1 MGSSSSAALAGALL
15 GGLASGWRR
24 STASRG
30 PRGAAARGLRQVDE
44 EQLALQQELD
54 AWGDED
60 EEPGRIESEKAVPR
74 KTTLRDESDWRYWAQ
89 KVDKQTVW
97 AVLTSKHTRD
107 DLQDMLMALR
117 RGDVLTS
124 KQEYERALSL
134 LAQKRLQEANILLQ
148 CMWFN
153 GFKPDHRHYLQ
164 VMKGL
169 RRAQR
174 WKKIVQLIEEMLEH
188 EITPCM
194 KCYELAIDAY
204 GRKCEPEGVLQL
216 FKACKEHHGH
226 ALEGA
231 YHRVM
236 AFLAKDGS
244 YVKVLQLFE
253 EMVEQDISPT
263 LETFNHLV
271 MAYGMAGE
279 LEQVLDTM
287 DHMEDLGVA
296 PNTATFIYGM
306 RAAERSGDID
316 GGLLLFQKMKQ
327 RGLKTNERVDEAL
340 MRICLAGNDPDRA
353 LQFFDAALQRR
364 QNWGRA
370 SEQPVQRELKIY
382 QEALHACEV
391 AAASGQTPPSGI
403 ASYEDYALQLLLEL
417 QKAELELESTVYLHA
432 LTTCEYAKSWKRVIY
447 LLKDM
452 KERKIKVE
460 PARFRS
466 AFWNGILTAE
476 MEQDVEEAFDLFQ
489 QMKENKLYVED
500 FMYEKVIRILERGGQ
515 LARATAVDQ
524 EFRDM
529 QMGQYNKELK
539 IHRSRNEWQEAIGV
553 LDAIRADGLTPT
565 LNVTNSAM
573 SALQKPGKWE
583 LVLTLM
589 SEMRWE
595 GNLPDFCS
603 HTVAISAMLSAGE
616 LARAVKH
623 LEEMQQQGIEPTA
636 LTYGRV
642 IFALEA
648 NGHPEMALH
657 LWDQMRRK
665 EIEPDRVGYEAAIR
679 ACHRCEYWEAVLEL
693 FGEMQEKDK
702 FASKVSRQSAAVAA
716 ERLGLASSV
725 TEGATLTA

>member
-1 MGSSSSAALAGALL
+1 MCHVPP
-15 GGLASGWRR
+15 
-24 STASRG
+24 T
-30 PRGAAARGLRQVDE
+30 
-44 EQLALQQELD
+44 
-54 AWGDED
+54 GD
-60 EEPGRIESEKAVPR
+60 
-74 KTTLRDESDWRYWAQ
+74 
-89 KVDKQTVW
+89 
-97 AVLTSKHTRD
+97 
-107 DLQDMLMALR
+107 
-117 RGDVLTS
+117 
-124 KQEYERALSL
+124 
-134 LAQKRLQEANILLQ
+134 
-148 CMWFN
+148 
-153 GFKPDHRHYLQ
+153 
-164 VMKGL
+164 
-169 RRAQR
+169 
-174 WKKIVQLIEEMLEH
+174 
-188 EITPCM
+188 
-194 KCYELAIDAY
+194 
-204 GRKCEPEGVLQL
+204 
-216 FKACKEHHGH
+216 
-226 ALEGA
+226 
-231 YHRVM
+231 
-236 AFLAKDGS
+236 
-244 YVKVLQLFE
+244 
-253 EMVEQDISPT
+253 
-263 LETFNHLV
+263 
-271 MAYGMAGE
+271 
-279 LEQVLDTM
+279 
-287 DHMEDLGVA
+287 
-296 PNTATFIYGM
+296 
-306 RAAERSGDID
+306 
-316 GGLLLFQKMKQ
+316 
-327 RGLKTNERVDEAL
+327 
-340 MRICLAGNDPDRA
+340 
-353 LQFFDAALQRR
+353 
-364 QNWGRA
+364 
-370 SEQPVQRELKIY
+370 
-382 QEALHACEV
+382 
-391 AAASGQTPPSGI
+391 TPPSHSCT
-403 ASYEDYALQLLLEL
+403 ARTVPTYLLR

-489 QMKENKLYVED
+489 QMKENKLYRFPLRLPFRRNCDSQRWTVGRVKED

-642 IFALEA
+642 IFALEDPIVGRA

-693 FGEMQEKDK
+693 FGEMQESGKGVDEQRCQRQCEREKDK

>member
-1 MGSSSSAALAGALL
+1 MLAEIMFLMVLLQVMTLCCVLTRQDRRRRNLPLLSLEDEPQIHERHSTAAMPNVPKTMPDELQ
-15 GGLASGWRR
+15 SRR
-24 STASRG
+24 STKTEEVYMCSACFGRDLLSVNKYG
-30 PRGAAARGLRQVDE
+30 MKMGIQNHAALGSLRE
-44 EQLALQQELD
+44 EQLEC
-54 AWGDED
+54 
-60 EEPGRIESEKAVPR
+60 I
-74 KTTLRDESDWRYWAQ
+74 
-89 KVDKQTVW
+89 
-97 AVLTSKHTRD
+97 
-107 DLQDMLMALR
+107 QD
-117 RGDVLTS
+117 
-124 KQEYERALSL
+124 
-134 LAQKRLQEANILLQ
+134 
-148 CMWFN
+148 
-153 GFKPDHRHYLQ
+153 
-164 VMKGL
+164 GL
-169 RRAQR
+169 
-174 WKKIVQLIEEMLEH
+174 V
-188 EITPCM
+188 
-194 KCYELAIDAY
+194 
-204 GRKCEPEGVLQL
+204 
-216 FKACKEHHGH
+216 
-226 ALEGA
+226 
-231 YHRVM
+231 
-236 AFLAKDGS
+236 
-244 YVKVLQLFE
+244 
-253 EMVEQDISPT
+253 DIS
-263 LETFNHLV
+263 EGFV
-271 MAYGMAGE
+271 
-279 LEQVLDTM
+279 
-287 DHMEDLGVA
+287 
-296 PNTATFIYGM
+296 
-306 RAAERSGDID
+306 R
-316 GGLLLFQKMKQ
+316 
-327 RGLKTNERVDEAL
+327 
-340 MRICLAGNDPDRA
+340 
-353 LQFFDAALQRR
+353 
-364 QNWGRA
+364 
-370 SEQPVQRELKIY
+370 
-382 QEALHACEV
+382 
-391 AAASGQTPPSGI
+391 
-403 ASYEDYALQLLLEL
+403 
-417 QKAELELESTVYLHA
+417 A